1 MCLNSFLKKAGLL
14 IAASVITPL
23 AFAQQ
28 DAEGGNTS
36 SKEEGN
42 RNVMLNAAS
51 ANGPRE
57 IQIGLPSADVNVLE
71 NGIPIT
77 YATNP
82 HGINSM
88 WRTDAS
94 LAHVGLQKISET
106 AITTGRAFRRWLF
119 TALVTGVSA
128 MLWLSFARVLPVAG
142 AITSTSSSFLGP
154 IGSTEG
160 ISQSTS
166 CPVNSSSRSSRSS
179 EVPNLVSVKAAFS
192 DAMGIT
198 VS

>member
-1 MCLNSFLKKAGLL
+1 
-14 IAASVITPL
+14 
-23 AFAQQ
+23 
-28 DAEGGNTS
+28 
-36 SKEEGN
+36 
-42 RNVMLNAAS
+42 MLNAAS

-106 AITTGRAFRRWLF
+106 AITTGN
-119 TALVTGVSA
+119 
-128 MLWLSFARVLPVAG
+128 
-142 AITSTSSSFLGP
+142 
-154 IGSTEG
+154 IGYA
-160 ISQSTS
+160 
-166 CPVNSSSRSSRSS
+166 VNSFTRLGEAGFHGNLNYKANHFGQQEFSLNLRGSIANGWYYSASMYQDFDPGTFKVKGASIKTARKSTNSRSPSATMAT
-179 EVPNLVSVKAAFS
+179 VANLPHYLITPTATRHTIMPHKAHPLFMW
-192 DAMGIT
+192 AMA
-198 VS
+198 V